1 MLNAFLLSNV
11 ILSAFLL
18 SNVIK
23 GAFLLGNVML
33 IGNELSVNMLTVA
46 AKP

>member
-1 MLNAFLLSNV
+1 MLSACLLSNFILGAFLLSNV

-18 SNVIK
+18 
-23 GAFLLGNVML
+23 GNVML
-33 IGNELSVNMLTVA
+33 IGNELIVVMMSVA